1 MSPVIARLS
10 GEHNFLNIYRHGRR
24 FKTSVAQLAYLR
36 LKSEPTR
43 VAVVVSKKISNLA
56 TKRNLYKRRLWACL
70 RQQRQLLPVKGYNVI
85 ITALPAIKNLTYQ
98 ELNREIEG
106 LIAKLK

>member
-56 TKRNLYKRRLWACL
+56 T
-70 RQQRQLLPVKGYNVI
+70 
-85 ITALPAIKNLTYQ
+85 
-98 ELNREIEG
+98 
-106 LIAKLK
+106 